1 MGEILIMFSLLRTV
15 LLSSLVLTALAN
27 THLSYAEIYHY
38 PDVQGHT
45 VFTNTP
51 AKASTAN
58 LH

>member
-1 MGEILIMFSLLRTV
+1 MFSLLRTV
-15 LLSSLVLTALAN
+15 LLSSLVLVALAN